1 MIILQIYIKFEVN
14 VQLLK
19 GGFIIM
25 KLDVIQ
31 QEDMALYPISNG
43 RGMHAST
50 KILKVNS
57 PSLILPKKPQK
68 VLEVSCRFYGAP
80 YLHKKNEATR
90 ITGITSKP
98 PILLTPLFQP
108 IFSLRI
114 QTVNQRTLGLTST
127 TLKRLKNLKIKDVKF
142 FFVDN
147 QTLTVNVSKHS
158 LDHQYK
164 NAILYNFLMER
175 SVKVFTSDPNN
186 PIDYAKKELNIYEVL
201 IKYAKLFEHKE

>member
-98 PILLTPLFQP
+98 PILLTPLFP
-108 IFSLRI
+108 TYFFPTHSDRKSENAWINI
-114 QTVNQRTLGLTST
+114 HYVE
-127 TLKRLKNLKIKDVKF
+127 KIKELKDKRCKI

-164 NAILYNFLMER
+164 NSILYNFLMER

>member
-98 PILLTPLFQP
+98 PILLTPLFP
-108 IFSLRI
+108 TYFSLRI

-142 FFVDN
+142 F
-147 QTLTVNVSKHS
+147 SW
-158 LDHQYK
+158 
-164 NAILYNFLMER
+164 I
-175 SVKVFTSDPNN
+175 
-186 PIDYAKKELNIYEVL
+186 
-201 IKYAKLFEHKE
+201 IKP

>member
-1 MIILQIYIKFEVN
+1 M
-14 VQLLK
+14 
-19 GGFIIM
+19 
-25 KLDVIQ
+25 
-31 QEDMALYPISNG
+31 
-43 RGMHAST
+43 
-50 KILKVNS
+50 
-57 PSLILPKKPQK
+57 
-68 VLEVSCRFYGAP
+68 SCRFYGAP

-98 PILLTPLFQP
+98 PILLTPLFP
-108 IFSLRI
+108 TYFFPTHSDRKSENAWINI
-114 QTVNQRTLGLTST
+114 HYVE
-127 TLKRLKNLKIKDVKF
+127 KIKELKDKRCKI

-147 QTLTVNVSKHS
+147 QILTVNVSKHS